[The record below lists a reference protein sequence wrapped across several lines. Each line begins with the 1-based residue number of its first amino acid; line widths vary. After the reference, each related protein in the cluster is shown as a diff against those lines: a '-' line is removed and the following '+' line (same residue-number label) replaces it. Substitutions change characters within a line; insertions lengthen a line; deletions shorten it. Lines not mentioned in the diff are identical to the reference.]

1 MSLDVIIFETQT
13 QIHTNLRY
21 LQILFRINFVFLSV
35 PNLMTTYDKEINL

>member
-21 LQILFRINFVFLSV
+21 LQILFRINFVFLFV
-35 PNLMTTYDKEINL
+35 LDLMNTYDKERNL